1 MGNIRDVAAYLCANY
16 PYKDELS
23 KARLTKLVYLADW
36 RAALDLGRTVTD
48 IDWYFHNFGP
58 YVEDVVNAARDDRST
73 FRVEPSWNAFGNS
86 KAVVSLRRSDVEY
99 PSLTKDDRTVLDT
112 VIETTK
118 RMTFNEFIEFVYDT
132 YPVKTQPRYTTL
144 RLRELARQYRSEKRP
159 GQLGRFR

>member
-1 MGNIRDVAAYLCANY
+1 MGKLRDVTAYLCANY

-48 IDWYFHNFGP
+48 IDWYFNNFGP
-58 YVEDVVNAARDDRST
+58 YVDDVVNAARSDRAT
-73 FRVEPSWNAFGNS
+73 FTVEPTWNAFGNS
-86 KAVVSLRRSDVEY
+86 KDVVSLRHSEVNY
-99 PSLTKDDRTVLDT
+99 PSLTKDDIAVLDN

-132 YPVKTQPRYTTL
+132 YPVKTQSRYTTL
-144 RLRELARQYRSEKRP
+144 RLRELAKEYRGQRRP
-159 GQLGRFR
+159 VS